1 VEIAAY
7 NYDITTVENFQQFM
21 TAVRCGHLR
30 GDKPVDLVLSCVDN
44 FEARMAI
51 NQAACELD
59 QVWMESG
66 VSEDAVSGH
75 VQLLQPGHTACFAC
89 APPLVVATG
98 MDEKTLKKEGV
109 CAASLPTTMAVVA
122 GLLVQNALKY
132 LLGFGK
138 VTQYVGYSAL
148 TDFFPTMSMKPNPQ
162 CQNSH
167 CRLRQ
172 QQASTE
178 QIVSQ
183 HQRKQEP
190 IEHQTALHE
199 DNQWGISVVEESVSN
214 EESLEVGSGLH
225 LAYSPTVT
233 SVDQES
239 MDISKETDIQDLM
252 AQLKNI

>member
-1 VEIAAY
+1 VKVQ
-7 NYDITTVENFQQFM
+7 N
-21 TAVRCGHLR
+21 
-30 GDKPVDLVLSCVDN
+30 VDL
-44 FEARMAI
+44 
-51 NQAACELD
+51 
-59 QVWMESG
+59 
-66 VSEDAVSGH
+66 
-75 VQLLQPGHTACFAC
+75 LLMCKQC